1 MKKIIYSILI
11 ALTCTTMS
19 LAQDSP
25 QWHLPDGAKLRLG
38 KGWANEIAYSPDGTK
53 LAVAS
58 GIGIWIY
65 DAQTGEALDLFPANR
80 FGVRNLAFSPDGKML
95 ISDSRDSTRST
106 FSRENLAIRLWDV
119 ETGRQIRTF
128 IGHTHPITCLAFSP
142 DGKTIASGSADYV
155 VRVWDVESGRQLH
168 RLIGPSGSVTSVV
181 FSPDSKTVAASGSR
195 QKFFK
200 LWDVET
206 GGNVRWFEGHTE
218 GVSSLAFHPDG
229 KIIASGSY
237 DNTVRLWNV
246 DTGVEEWS
254 FTRHTD
260 SVYTVA
266 FSSDGK
272 TLASGGRDKTIWLWN
287 VLTDTSRDAIRV
299 DTDSIR
305 TVVFGPDNYTLASQ
319 SWDGT
324 IHLWKDITGNR
335 RVGWEQRSITGH
347 TDVSENIAFSPD
359 GNRLVS
365 VSQHEV
371 PRLWDVNT
379 GTKLHDFIGHTAY
392 VSSVA
397 FSPDG
402 KTIASGSY
410 DGTLRLWDTDT
421 GMERRT
427 FIKVLGNIESV
438 AFSPDGK
445 TVACAITV
453 GDYNPVPY
461 LRDSDIYL
469 FDVETGSVLHTI
481 TAHKAPPSAGN
492 APKFHPTLHT
502 MPVRNIAFSPHGNM
516 LASSSSDKTIRL
528 WHVQTGEHLR
538 VIIEPTGSAY
548 SLAFS
553 PDGKM
558 LAGGTNSAII
568 RLWSVQS
575 GAALHELK
583 GHTDGVVTLAFSPD
597 GKILAS
603 GSGDGVRLW
612 DVGIGSQ
619 LHVLTGHKYW
629 VGSVAFSPDGSTL
642 ASGSSDGTVLLWDLN
657 APTLSNTTVGLSPMS
672 VESPVIGKQ
681 LTLSLNIAEGQNVAG
696 YQATV
701 HFDATT
707 LRFVES
713 AKGDY
718 LPATAYVMPPVVES
732 DRVMLA
738 ATSFAAENSGNGTL
752 ATIIF
757 EVMATKASTVSL
769 SDVLLTDSAGNST
782 RPKIIAAT
790 EITEPVF
797 LPADVNED
805 GVVNVLDLAFIAA
818 NFGKTGKNG
827 ADVNRDGVVNIVD
840 LTLVA
845 AAIGEAG
852 AAAPALW
859 YRDRRINAKYA
870 CGICRVAPTRANI
883 AAWLKE
889 ARQLNLADPAFQRG
903 IIVLERLLA
912 SLTPK
917 ETALLPNYPNPFNPE
932 TWIPYQLAAPADV
945 SISIYTA
952 DGKLVRQLTLGHRP
966 VGIWTAH
973 WNGKNTQ
980 GESVASG
987 VYFYTLTAGQFSAT
1001 RPMVMAK

>member
-1 MKKIIYSILI
+1 MKKTLYSVLM
-11 ALTCTTMS
+11 ALTCATMS

-80 FGVRNLAFSPDGKML
+80 FGVRNLAFSPDGKLL
-95 ISDSRDSTRST
+95 ISDSRDSTLGI
-106 FSRENLAIRLWDV
+106 FSRENLTIRLWEV

-128 IGHTHPITCLAFSP
+128 TGHTHPITCLAFSP
-142 DGKTIASGSADYV
+142 DGKTIAGGTIDYV

-206 GGNVRWFEGHTE
+206 GDPMPWFEGHTE

-266 FSSDGK
+266 FSPDGK

-287 VLTDTSRDAIRV
+287 VLNRTSRDAIKGH
-299 DTDSIR
+299 TDSIR
-305 TVVFGPDNYTLASQ
+305 TVVFGPDSYTLASQ
-319 SWDGT
+319 SSEGT
-324 IHLWKDITGNR
+324 IHLWKDITGNGR
-335 RVGWEQRSITGH
+335 IGWEQRSITGH
-347 TDVSENIAFSPD
+347 TDVGENLAFSPD

-365 VSQHEV
+365 VSQHKV

-379 GTKLHDFIGHTAY
+379 GTMLHDFIGHTAY
-392 VSSVA
+392 VGSVA
-397 FSPDG
+397 YSPDG

-410 DGTLRLWDTDT
+410 DGTLRLWDADT
-421 GMERRT
+421 GTEQHT
-427 FIKVLGNIESV
+427 LINIVGEVGDV
-438 AFSPDGK
+438 AFGPEGK
-445 TVACAITV
+445 KVACTV
-453 GDYNPVPY
+453 LTGKYNPRNI
-461 LRDSDIYL
+461 LRSSIIYL
-469 FDVETGSVLHTI
+469 FDVETGAELHAI
-481 TAHKAPPSAGN
+481 AAYNAPPPPAYSYK
-492 APKFHPTLHT
+492 PEFHPTEHT
-502 MPVRNIAFSPHGNM
+502 MPVNSMAFSPHGNVI
-516 LASSSSDKTIRL
+516 ASSSSDGMIRL
-528 WHVQTGEHLR
+528 WHAQTGEHLR
-538 VIIEPTGSAY
+538 VLAKQVGRVY
-548 SLAFS
+548 GLAFS

-558 LAGGTNSAII
+558 LAYESWDDNIYLLDIQEGTHLRIFTRGAEDLYCVAFSSDGRTLVSVAKGGTIV
-568 RLWSVQS
+568 LWDVQS
-575 GAALHELK
+575 GMEQRTFP
-583 GHTDGVVTLAFSPD
+583 GHTNYVNT
-597 GKILAS
+597 
-603 GSGDGVRLW
+603 
-612 DVGIGSQ
+612 
-619 LHVLTGHKYW
+619 
-629 VGSVAFSPDGSTL
+629 VAFSPDGSTL
-642 ASGSSDGTVLLWDLN
+642 ASGGSDGTVLLWDLN
-657 APTLSNTTVGLSPMS
+657 APTLSNTTVGLSPIR
-672 VESPVIGKQ
+672 VESPVIGEQ
-681 LTLSLNIAEGQNVAG
+681 LTLSMNIADGQNVAG

-707 LRFVES
+707 LRFVDS
-713 AKGDY
+713 ANGDY

-738 ATSFAAENSGNGTL
+738 ATSFAAENGGDGTL
-752 ATIIF
+752 ATITF

-782 RPKIIAAT
+782 SPKIIATT
-790 EITEPVF
+790 EITEPMF

-805 GVVNVLDLAFIAA
+805 GVINVLDLAFIAA
-818 NFGKTGKNG
+818 NFGKTGKNS

-840 LTLVA
+840 LTLAA

-859 YRDRRINAKYA
+859 YRDREI
-870 CGICRVAPTRANI
+870 APTRANI

-932 TWIPYQLAAPADV
+932 TWIPYQLATPADV
-945 SISIYTA
+945 RISIYTA

-1001 RPMVMAK
+1001 RKMLMAK